1 MTFWSKWRL
10 QNSIYLWASNILSWM
25 QKADHKVAK
34 WKNGQYSW
42 DDIKAEELQTI
53 QPFSVRPL
61 DGILLVLLLEGL
73 MTESVQSSPL
83 DLKTSPL
90 LERFLFSRQ
99 DRHLFHGGSHP
110 FHLPPCDGSW
120 KLFLVHKY
128 QTQRHASS
136 NHAVFLTD
144 FVWCL
149 DSITLEFWLT
159 PYLPETNLL
168 NLFIEVIK

>member
-1 MTFWSKWRL
+1 MVFWSKWRP

-34 WKNGQYSW
+34 GKNCQNSW

-73 MTESVQSSPL
+73 MTESGQSSPL

-99 DRHLFHGGSHP
+99 DRRLFHGGSHP
-110 FHLPPCDGSW
+110 FHLPPCGGSW

-136 NHAVFLTD
+136 HHSVFLTD

-168 NLFIEVIK
+168 NLCLKW